1 MQYEGQASTSFV
13 PNMNFMFSAQWGGH
27 THTHTHARCLL
38 YIIQRCAASLRKIYF
53 AIAVRYDMLA
63 ENSIACAS
71 RVQNDILNQHPGAI
85 IGYARILENILYILH
100 SRRTLAAVM
109 LLESAS
115 KKKKNKRQLHLNRT
129 QTPDVGCFPRPG
141 QVKVHVGV
149 TCHSLLHCRSHL
161 PHTAFSGILCHFAL

>member
-85 IGYARILENILYILH
+85 IGYARILKNILYILQ

-109 LLESAS
+109 QLESAS
-115 KKKKNKRQLHLNRT
+115 AHADGDEKKTKDNY
-129 QTPDVGCFPRPG
+129 
-141 QVKVHVGV
+141 
-149 TCHSLLHCRSHL
+149 
-161 PHTAFSGILCHFAL
+161 I